1 MDDASRLQV
10 ARDAAERMG
19 HRLSMLLDALDE
31 GQQSCLCLDFANEQ
45 ERTFWDYT
53 PIARQGLA
61 LRDMTRPQHQL
72 VMQLLHDALSPTGY
86 NTVQLIMAMEAILDG
101 KEGFTRP
108 LPGRDPQNYC
118 LSLFGRPHAVEPWSW
133 RFEGHHVSLHFA
145 VANGHL
151 LSPYPLFLGSNPA
164 ESALRSGAS
173 LRPLHDLEDC
183 ARALFES
190 LDGSQRRTAL
200 LSAYAPQDILLG
212 SMSRVAYELPPSFDA
227 DGWMRATGAGPEDVD
242 RLLTRRHGAG
252 VRLASLEPDQASS
265 LQALVG
271 HYLSCLADDVAEAE
285 QARIGDLSGAPLHF
299 AWSGSTRRRE
309 PHYYR
314 IQAPGFLIEFD
325 NYQNDANHI
334 HSVWRD
340 PANDFGRDALASH
353 YRHSH

>member
-1 MDDASRLQV
+1 M
-10 ARDAAERMG
+10 
-19 HRLSMLLDALDE
+19 
-31 GQQSCLCLDFANEQ
+31 
-45 ERTFWDYT
+45 
-53 PIARQGLA
+53 
-61 LRDMTRPQHQL
+61 
-72 VMQLLHDALSPTGY
+72 
-86 NTVQLIMAMEAILDG
+86 
-101 KEGFTRP
+101 
-108 LPGRDPQNYC
+108 
-118 LSLFGRPHAVEPWSW
+118 
-133 RFEGHHVSLHFA
+133 SLHFA
-145 VANGHL
+145 VANGRL

-190 LDGSQRRTAL
+190 LDGSQRRSAL

-212 SMSRVAYELPPSFDA
+212 SVSRVAYELPPSFDT

-242 RLLTRRHGAG
+242 RLLIRRHGAG
-252 VRLASLEPDQASS
+252 VSLASLKPDQASS

-271 HYLSCLADDVAEAE
+271 HHLSCLADDVAEAE
-285 QARIGDLSGAPLHF
+285 RARIGDLSGAPLHF
-299 AWSGSTRRRE
+299 AWSGSALRWE

-325 NYQNDANHI
+325 NYQNDANHV